1 MTAEEAIVD
10 YVLRGGFDGSS
21 SLPVLLQRQ
30 HISHGKNINAKCR
43 TYDCNRSLRFHSA
56 VLSQYSEALKG
67 SVSSCNSE
75 IRGNNNNPK

>member
-1 MTAEEAIVD
+1 MTTEEAIVD

-21 SLPVLLQRQ
+21 SLPVL
-30 HISHGKNINAKCR
+30 
-43 TYDCNRSLRFHSA
+43 DCNRSLRFHSA